1 MGARA
6 QKRRIQ
12 QVLNPVMRNPQSLQ
26 SRRRTGLRYAILVF
40 IVVALIAGWS
50 GFWKFAA
57 DKAQSAVEGWRA
69 REARAGRIYSC
80 GSQNVG
86 GYPFRIEVDCDR
98 ASALFSSSHPPVE
111 LKTSNLVVVAQVY
124 QPGLLVSEF
133 RGPLTVGEPGKPP
146 ELVAE
151 WKLAQSSVRGTP
163 SAPERGSLVFD
174 QPAVDRVNG
183 DMRQNV
189 LRAKHVEIH
198 GRMAEGSAANRPVI
212 EVALQL
218 DQASAATLHPAA
230 AQPFDATVTA
240 LLRGLNDFSPK
251 PWPVRFREVQAAGG
265 RIDITKARVHQ
276 GEILAV
282 GTGSLSLNDNGRLEG
297 ELRVTI
303 AGLEQFLAAIGAQQK
318 VQTSPN
324 MEKLV
329 GVLDRLAPG
338 LGDVARQQAGANIS
352 LGINLLG
359 EQTTLEGKR
368 AVTLPLRF
376 NDGAVSL
383 GPIPIGNTPALF

>member
-1 MGARA
+1 M
-6 QKRRIQ
+6 
-12 QVLNPVMRNPQSLQ
+12 MRNPQSLQ
-26 SRRRTGLRYAILVF
+26 SRRRTGLRYAVLVF
-40 IVVALIAGWS
+40 IVLALITGWS

-57 DKAQSAVEGWRA
+57 GKAESAIEGWRA
-69 REARAGRIYSC
+69 REAHSGRMYSC
-80 GSQNVG
+80 GSQRVG
-86 GYPFRIEVDCDR
+86 GYPFRIEVECDQ
-98 ASALFSSSHPPVE
+98 ASARFGNSQPPVE
-111 LKTSNLVVVAQVY
+111 LKTPNLVVVGQVY
-124 QPGLLVSEF
+124 QPGLLISEF

-146 ELVAE
+146 ELIAD

-174 QPAVDRVNG
+174 QLVIDHTNS
-183 DMRQNV
+183 DLRQNV
-189 LRAKHVEIH
+189 LRAKHMEVH
-198 GRMAEGSAANRPVI
+198 GRMAEGSAADSLVI

-218 DQASAATLHPAA
+218 DQASAPALHPAA
-230 AQPFDATVTA
+230 AQLFDANITA
-240 LLRGLNDFSPK
+240 LLRGLNDLSPK
-251 PWPVRFREVQAAGG
+251 PWPVRFREMQAAGG

-276 GEILAV
+276 GDILAV
-282 GTGSLSLNDNGRLEG
+282 GTGSLALSSNGRLEG
-297 ELRVTI
+297 ELRVTM
-303 AGLEQFLAAIGAQQK
+303 AGVDQFLAAIGAQQK

-324 MEKLV
+324 MDKLV

-338 LGDVARQQAGANIS
+338 LGNVARQQAGANIS
-352 LGINLLG
+352 LGLNLLG

>member
-12 QVLNPVMRNPQSLQ
+12 QVLNPMMRNPQSLQ

-198 GRMAEGSAANRPVI
+198 ARMAEGSAANRPVI

-352 LGINLLG
+352 LGISLLG

>member
-1 MGARA
+1 M
-6 QKRRIQ
+6 
-12 QVLNPVMRNPQSLQ
+12 MRNPTNLQ
-26 SRRRTGLRYAILVF
+26 SRRRTGLRYKILVF
-40 IVVALIAGWS
+40 IVFALIAGWS

-57 DKAQSAVEGWRA
+57 GKVETTIEGWRA

-86 GYPFRIEVDCDR
+86 GYPFRIEVDCDQ
-98 ASALFSSSHPPVE
+98 ASALFRSNQPPVE
-111 LKTSNLVVVAQVY
+111 LKTTGLVVVAQVY

-133 RGPLTVGEPGKPP
+133 RGPLTVGELGKSPD
-146 ELVAE
+146 LVAD

-163 SAPERGSLVFD
+163 AEPERGSLVFD
-174 QPAVDRVNG
+174 QPAVDRING
-183 DMRQNV
+183 DTRQNI
-189 LRAKHVEIH
+189 LRARHMEIH
-198 GRMAEGSAANRPVI
+198 GRIAEGSAANKPVI

-218 DQASAATLHPAA
+218 DQASAPNLHPAT
-230 AQPFDATVTA
+230 AQPIDASVTA

-251 PWPVRFREVQAAGG
+251 PWSARFREMQVAGG
-265 RIDITKARVHQ
+265 RIDITKARVQQ
-276 GEILAV
+276 GEILAI
-282 GTGSLSLNDNGRLEG
+282 GAGALSLNDNGRLEG
-297 ELRVTI
+297 ELRITM
-303 AGLEQFLAAIGAQQK
+303 AGLDQFLAAIGAQQK

-324 MEKLV
+324 MDKLV
-329 GVLDRLAPG
+329 GVLDRLVPG

-368 AVTLPLRF
+368 AVILPLRF
-376 NDGAVSL
+376 SDGAVFL

>member
-12 QVLNPVMRNPQSLQ
+12 QVLNPMMRNPQSLQ

-111 LKTSNLVVVAQVY
+111 LKASNLVVVAQVY

-383 GPIPIGNTPALF
+383 GPVPIGNTPALF